1 MSKMKARECQN
12 VEYKTSWHDKYLEWI
27 CGFANAQGAVMYF
40 GVNDDHEVVGID
52 NVDKL
57 MEDIPNKIVNAMG
70 LVVDVNLH
78 ELDGLEYIEVVIKP
92 ANVPISYKGKYYYRS
107 GSTMQELTGTA
118 LTDFLMRKLNITWD
132 AATEPSAKIE
142 DIDPEAIKYF
152 LGRAIR
158 EGRINES
165 ARNDNIEQLLRKLH
179 LINEENGNITLA
191 ALLLFGKDVERWNMT
206 VSFRIGRFGIN
217 QADLIT
223 QDKIICPLIMM
234 PDRVIEILRS
244 KYLVAP
250 IHYEG
255 MQRKEPL
262 EIPENGLRE
271 MICNA
276 IIHKDYTG
284 TFIQM
289 KVFDEYITLWNGGML
304 PPNYSVEK
312 LMQPHESHPRNRLM
326 ANAFYLAGFI
336 EAWGRGYEKIHDA
349 FKAEKLE
356 MPVFEE
362 VRGGFMATIKREKF
376 MAIQKGKDFVKGF
389 VKDFAKELSE
399 RQKVILELI
408 NDNPFI
414 SAKEIS
420 QKISEKTSGKTITD
434 RTIQTDIAKLKK
446 MGYLIREG
454 GRKDGRWIIIVTAW

>member
-1 MSKMKARECQN
+1 MKPKECQN
-12 VEYKTSWHDKYLEWI
+12 VEYKESWHDKYLAWI

-40 GVNDDHEVVGID
+40 GVDDDHEVIGLKQTE
-52 NVDKL
+52 KL
-57 MEDIPNKIVNAMG
+57 LEDIPNKIVNAMG
-70 LVVDVNLH
+70 IVVDVNLH
-78 ELDGLEYIEVVIKP
+78 EQDGLEYIEAVIEP
-92 ANVPISYKGKYYYRS
+92 SNVPISYKGKYYYRS
-107 GSTMQELTGTA
+107 GSTMQELTGPA
-118 LTDFLMRKLNITWD
+118 LTDFLMRKLNVTWD
-132 AATEPSAKIE
+132 ATTVPAATMK
-142 DIDPEAIKYF
+142 DIDRSAVKYF
-152 LGRAIR
+152 LDVAIE
-158 EGRINES
+158 EGRISAS
-165 ARNDNIEQLLRKLH
+165 ARKDNTEQLLRKLH
-179 LINEENGNITLA
+179 LINEENGLLTMA

-217 QADLIT
+217 QADLII
-223 QDKIICPLIMM
+223 QDRIICPLIMM

-289 KVFDEYITLWNGGML
+289 KVFDDYITLWNGGML

-326 ANAFYLAGFI
+326 ANVFYLAGFI
-336 EAWGRGYEKIHDA
+336 EAWGRGYEKIRDA
-349 FKAEKLE
+349 FKAENLE

-376 MAIQKGKDFVKGF
+376 MTIQKGHNVTSDDPKDKCF
-389 VKDFAKELSE
+389 
-399 RQKVILELI
+399 
-408 NDNPFI
+408 
-414 SAKEIS
+414 
-420 QKISEKTSGKTITD
+420 
-434 RTIQTDIAKLKK
+434 
-446 MGYLIREG
+446 
-454 GRKDGRWIIIVTAW
+454 RKDHKT

>member
-1 MSKMKARECQN
+1 MERQIFRVDLRLRECAR
-12 VEYKTSWHDKYLEWI
+12 
-27 CGFANAQGAVMYF
+27 GR
-40 GVNDDHEVVGID
+40 
-52 NVDKL
+52 
-57 MEDIPNKIVNAMG
+57 
-70 LVVDVNLH
+70 DVH
-78 ELDGLEYIEVVIKP
+78 CIEP
-92 ANVPISYKGKYYYRS
+92 ASVPISYKGKYYYRS

-118 LTDFLMRKLNITWD
+118 LTDFIMRKLNVTWD
-132 AATEPSAKIE
+132 AGTEPSANMD
-142 DIDPEAIKYF
+142 DINPDAIKYF
-152 LGRAIR
+152 LNRAIR

-165 ARNDNIEQLLRKLH
+165 ARNDSIEQSLRKLH
-179 LINEENGNITLA
+179 LINEENGHLTIA

-217 QADLIT
+217 QADLII
-223 QDKIICPLIMM
+223 QDRIICPLIMM

-289 KVFDEYITLWNGGML
+289 KVFDDYITLWNGGML

-326 ANAFYLAGFI
+326 ANVFYLAGFI
-336 EAWGRGYEKIHDA
+336 EAWGRGYEKIRDA
-349 FKAEKLE
+349 FKAENLE

-376 MAIQKGKDFVKGF
+376 MTIQKGHNVTSDDPKD
-389 VKDFAKELSE
+389 DPKELSE
-399 RQKVILELI
+399 RQKLMLKEMNT
-408 NDNPFI
+408 NDTI
-414 SAKEIS
+414 TIQEMT
-420 QKISEKTSGKTITD
+420 QKINVSEKTIK
-434 RTIQTDIAKLKK
+434 REIALLQG
-446 MGYLIREG
+446 MGALIREG
-454 GRKDGRWIIIVTAW
+454 GRKEGRWVVLIKL